1 MTLLKST
8 IVGKRLSTRLLAVLM
23 LCGLLLTPSAYA
35 ANEAQSGTSQLVTG
49 AACFI
54 VTPVYGAFKLAFAG
68 VGSVV
73 GGLTWIFTGGDYY
86 AAKKVW
92 DASQKGTYIITPD
105 HLSGK
110 KPIEFVGQTRP

>member
-1 MTLLKST
+1 MMASLKSA
-8 IVGKRLSTRLLAVLM
+8 IVSNRLSRRLLTVLM
-23 LCGLLLTPSAYA
+23 LCGLLMAPSAQ
-35 ANEAQSGTSQLVTG
+35 AQSGTSQLVTG

-86 AAKKVW
+86 SAKKVW
-92 DASQKGTYIITPD
+92 DASQKGTYIITPE
-105 HLSGK
+105 HLSGQ
-110 KPIEFVGQTRP
+110 KPIEFVGPTRP